1 MLCRCHCFG
10 KKIKVTWLLKN
21 VAYNRFFFFCT
32 SNSPPR
38 PKHLRITRD
47 YFLLVLFSR
56 VLTAAALRA
65 AIGQAVNSDQEQQRE
80 KHFLQK
86 FNPVSYVSEFT
97 VCLFVYLGSC
107 ELIAPGW

>member
-1 MLCRCHCFG
+1 MPLS
-10 KKIKVTWLLKN
+10 LLRQKDQGN
-21 VAYNRFFFFCT
+21 LAFKQQNNCFFCFFVLQIP
-32 SNSPPR
+32 PPR

-47 YFLLVLFSR
+47 YSLLVFFSR
-56 VLTAAALRA
+56 ALTAAALRA

-97 VCLFVYLGSC
+97 V
-107 ELIAPGW
+107 